1 MWRNIEVFVG
11 SGPTRIGSELSSG
24 DGGSGSGPT
33 RIGSEPSSGDGGSGS
48 GKGSPYSCPSGI
60 IINYSLRMLP

>member
-1 MWRNIEVFVG
+1 VWRNIEVFIG

-33 RIGSEPSSGDGGSGS
+33 RIGSEPSSGDGGSGGSGS
-48 GKGSPYSCPSGI
+48 GKGSPYNGLQQCG
-60 IINYSLRMLP
+60 RMSKKR